1 MFDSYLIKNLNF
13 DFDSSN
19 LNNDINQDNNNIYTV
34 NELYDSQDDNHQI
47 FNGNITNLFYEEKS
61 TEWKTFLVNNKYNY
75 NFSIFDE
82 LEKFF
87 KEHKK
92 LSEFSENLIKNKKI
106 KDIENKLMKN
116 KKKGD
121 IGNKNNEKNEILVNL
136 KRKYES
142 KEKIKR
148 GRKIKLENPY
158 RIEHNKFSE
167 DNIIRKIKV
176 KIFAYPLIFIN
187 NILKRNK
194 KNKYKLYKINYKYI
208 NQVKKVKDLEYLD
221 MSLKDLYS
229 FDISSKYKKFGKT
242 HNKNI
247 IIKIIEKK
255 ILIEDYSTII
265 FVFNLSL
272 RKWLELFTYK
282 KTINEIIKE
291 SEGGKDI
298 NLEIINKSFIGVE
311 ELLKKI
317 LEDNNKDNGEDNGKD
332 NGEDNGED
340 YFSKFVFL
348 LYNYEKWF
356 DIKSGRKSN
365 IEP

>member
-1 MFDSYLIKNLNF
+1 M
-13 DFDSSN
+13 
-19 LNNDINQDNNNIYTV
+19 
-34 NELYDSQDDNHQI
+34 
-47 FNGNITNLFYEEKS
+47 
-61 TEWKTFLVNNKYNY
+61 
-75 NFSIFDE
+75 
-82 LEKFF
+82 
-87 KEHKK
+87 
-92 LSEFSENLIKNKKI
+92 
-106 KDIENKLMKN
+106 
-116 KKKGD
+116 
-121 IGNKNNEKNEILVNL
+121 VNL
-136 KRKYES
+136 KKKYES

-148 GRKIKLENPY
+148 GRKIKLENPN
-158 RIEHNKFSE
+158 RKEHNRFSE

-298 NLEIINKSFIGVE
+298 NLEIIDKSFIGVE

-317 LEDNNKDNGEDNGKD
+317 LEDNNKDNGKDNGGD
-332 NGEDNGED
+332 NGEDNGEDKGKD